1 MGENEPQHLTRTEAA
16 ALLRVHEATLR
27 LWERKGYRGVRLV
40 PDRAGRRVLYSRAL
54 IKNWQEEVE
63 RAREKQKAV
72 PGAATRRAEDRAAR
86 AFLRSQ
92 GVRC

>member
-63 RAREKQKAV
+63 RTRLPPE
-72 PGAATRRAEDRAAR
+72 PGAAARRKRHRDAERW
-86 AFLRSQ
+86 LRER
-92 GVRC
+92 GA

>member
-1 MGENEPQHLTRTEAA
+1 MGENEPQHLTRRETA

-54 IKNWQEEVE
+54 IRNWQEEVE
-63 RAREKQKAV
+63 RVRAGQKV
-72 PGAATRRAEDRAAR
+72 PPGAAARRAEDRAAR
-86 AFLRSQ
+86 AFFRSR
-92 GVRC
+92 GMPC